1 MEKWALIG
9 AIICTVIAIVSQGI
23 SWYIMLDRFGYKAI
37 PVRSYVIGGVR
48 LLLCCATVVLMFC
61 YTKISEVKRNK
72 GLFLCQAVSG
82 LVFCVLSCLTLF
94 QPITSMQ
101 YVASYFDLVI
111 NTIYFVWIVLIP
123 IILQSDKHGK
133 SLFVLVNV
141 LFDIFF

>member
-1 MEKWALIG
+1 MLHLREQFPPVLDEKKTVCSECGWTFNEAQRINMEKWALIG

-72 GLFLCQAVSG
+72 GLF
-82 LVFCVLSCLTLF
+82 
-94 QPITSMQ
+94 
-101 YVASYFDLVI
+101 
-111 NTIYFVWIVLIP
+111 
-123 IILQSDKHGK
+123 KK
-133 SLFVLVNV
+133 
-141 LFDIFF
+141 